1 MKRIYLLRHAKSSW
15 SEDGQADYE
24 RGLAPRGLHA
34 ARQMSAHLRD
44 RAVKPSVVLCSTA
57 RRARETLDLIMPG
70 LTGKP
75 GIRYEDSLYQA
86 AASDIIA
93 RIKQLPEKTA
103 SVMIVGHNPGLQET
117 VLELA
122 GAGAP
127 KRMRQIAE
135 KFPTLAL
142 AELSTDIEHWRDL
155 GPGAARLVDLTIP
168 AEIED

>member
-15 SEDGQADYE
+15 SEDGQADFE
-24 RGLAPRGLHA
+24 RALAPRGLHA
-34 ARQMSAHLRD
+34 ARQMLDHLSD
-44 RAVKPSVVLCSTA
+44 RAVRPSVVLCSTA

-75 GIRYEDSLYQA
+75 GVRYEDGLYHA
-86 AASDIIA
+86 AATDIIA
-93 RIKQLPEKTA
+93 RIRRLPEKTP

-117 VLELA
+117 VLKLA

-127 KRMRQIAE
+127 KRLHQIAE

-142 AELSTDIEHWRDL
+142 AELSIDIEHWRDL
-155 GPGAARLVDLTIP
+155 SPGGARLVDLTIP
-168 AEIED
+168 AEIGD